1 MAILL
6 VLQEDVGIFKF
17 FLTVVAKRLKHID
30 SSFLSSHFSLNQII
44 NLYFTIITN
53 HYLFIFRK
61 MGFLDTVMG
70 TAVSGFVAFKMMNFG
85 LEKVFF
91 RQGSA
96 LKKASRDTM
105 LRGSLKD

>member
-1 MAILL
+1 
-6 VLQEDVGIFKF
+6 
-17 FLTVVAKRLKHID
+17 
-30 SSFLSSHFSLNQII
+30 
-44 NLYFTIITN
+44 
-53 HYLFIFRK
+53 